1 MSSVWSA
8 SHMIAGKPRVRIP
21 HTVVVVAAG
30 NLSTASAVLL
40 QVGTHCKN
48 QRCWVFL
55 SKQWGLY
62 LSCVCGHFGHIFH
75 GTMMG
80 VVLLLCALKIPF
92 YYTIMTAADKEQQVF
107 FFFFFFF

>member
-107 FFFFFFF
+107 FSFSFF